1 VPYAPP
7 PVLRLLPTLTS
18 ASDLDAPPDLFAALA
33 SPGHLLIALAAAAL
47 GSFGTLA
54 TTGLLAYS
62 PSRLRQ
68 KFADDGLAADDADA
82 RTDAVSRHAAEYL
95 LIANL
100 ALATSWVLGLWSLG
114 QAFGQGSEAI
124 AMTVYAVVMLWLGGA
139 LPASIAQA
147 RPEKA
152 LLFALPTLRPLWL
165 LLRWPLILPVLATT
179 RLLVAALRVARPEP
193 TDAAEVREQ
202 VIAAVADTVT
212 EDELAHEQRTMIG
225 NIIDLE
231 ETPASSLMTPR
242 PDIVALAESLTLR
255 EAVQK
260 ALEHGFSRYPVYR
273 ERADEIVGIFY
284 VKDALKR
291 LQAGG
296 GESGRTTLRELVRP
310 VLFVPET
317 TGAAQLLRR
326 FQAGNQHMAI
336 VLDEYGM
343 PVGLVT
349 VEDVLEQIVGDIG
362 DEYDPLP
369 SPTDAEQ
376 VRVVEKGRVVELPAR
391 TPVAE
396 INRLLG
402 SELPE
407 STDWETVAGLVIA
420 VCNHIPVVDEKVEI
434 AGVEFRVLQ
443 ADDRRVLRLRATL
456 LAPQPAEGAG

>member
-1 VPYAPP
+1 M
-7 PVLRLLPTLTS
+7 LPS
-18 ASDLDAPPDLFAALA
+18 DAPPELLGALA
-33 SPGHLLIALAAAAL
+33 SPAHLLIALGAAAL
-47 GSFGTLA
+47 GSFGALA
-54 TTGLLAYS
+54 TAGLLAYS
-62 PSRLRQ
+62 PTRLRQ
-68 KFADDGLAADDADA
+68 KLTDDGHPEADAAA
-82 RTDAVSRHAAEYL
+82 RTDAVDRHAAEYL
-95 LIANL
+95 LVANL
-100 ALATSWVLGLWSLG
+100 ATAASWVLGLWSLG
-114 QAFGQGSEAI
+114 QAFGPGSEAW
-124 AMTVYAVVMLWLGGA
+124 AMAAYAVVMLWLGGA
-139 LPASIAQA
+139 LPAGIAQA

-152 LLFALPTLRPLWL
+152 LLFALPALRPLWL
-165 LLRWPLILPVLATT
+165 LLRLPLVMPILAAT
-179 RLLVAALRVARPEP
+179 RALIALLRVARPAP
-193 TDAAEVREQ
+193 ADVAEVRDQ
-202 VIAAVADTVT
+202 VIAAVADAVADTVA
-212 EDELAHEQRTMIG
+212 DDALAHEQRTMIG
-225 NIIDLE
+225 NIISME
-231 ETPASSLMTPR
+231 ETPVSSLMTPK
-242 PDIVALAESLTLR
+242 PDIVALPESLPLR
-255 EAVQK
+255 EAVQR

-273 ERADEIVGIFY
+273 ERADEIIGIFT

-291 LQAGG
+291 LHGG
-296 GESGRTTLRELVRP
+296 DAPGPQTTLRELVRP

-336 VLDEYGM
+336 ALDEYGS
-343 PVGLVT
+343 PVGIVT

-407 STDWETVAGLVIA
+407 SSDWETVAGMVIA
-420 VCNHIPVVDEKVEI
+420 FCNHIPVVDETIEI

>member
-1 VPYAPP
+1 M
-7 PVLRLLPTLTS
+7 LPS
-18 ASDLDAPPDLFAALA
+18 DAPPELLGALA
-33 SPGHLLIALAAAAL
+33 SPAHLLVALGAAAL
-47 GSFGTLA
+47 GSFGALA
-54 TTGLLAYS
+54 TAGLLAYS
-62 PSRLRQ
+62 PTRLRQ
-68 KFADDGLAADDADA
+68 KLTDDGEAEAEATA
-82 RTDAVSRHAAEYL
+82 RTDGVERHAGEYL

-100 ALATSWVLGLWSLG
+100 ATAASWVLGLWSLG
-114 QAFGQGSEAI
+114 QAFGPGSEGW
-124 AMTVYAVVMLWLGGA
+124 AMAAYAVVMLWLGGA
-139 LPASIAQA
+139 LPAGIAQA

-152 LLFALPTLRPLWL
+152 LLFALPALRPLWL
-165 LLRWPLILPVLATT
+165 LLRWPLVMPILAAT
-179 RLLVAALRVARPEP
+179 RLLIALLRVARPAP
-193 TDAAEVREQ
+193 GDVAEVREQ
-202 VIAAVADTVT
+202 VIAAVADAVADTAP
-212 EDELAHEQRTMIG
+212 DDALADEQRTMIG
-225 NIIDLE
+225 NIVSME
-231 ETPASSLMTPR
+231 ETPVSSLMTPK
-242 PDIVALAESLTLR
+242 PDIVALPESLPLR
-255 EAVQK
+255 EAVHR

-273 ERADEIVGIFY
+273 ERADEIVGVFN

-291 LQAGG
+291 LHGGDAAGNP
-296 GESGRTTLRELVRP
+296 TLRDLTRP

-326 FQAGNQHMAI
+326 FQAGNQHLAI
-336 VLDEYGM
+336 ALDEYGS

-369 SPTDAEQ
+369 TPNDAEQ

-407 STDWETVAGLVIA
+407 SSDWETVAGMVIA
-420 VCNHIPVVDEKVEI
+420 FCNHIPVVDETIGI

-443 ADDRRVLRLRATL
+443 ADDRRILRLRATV